1 MSTEVRRTE
10 TAVLGTKVIFQALAL
25 LLVVFVAI
33 EAALAR
39 WSTPGSILVSGLAH
53 VITWLACSVW
63 GASVIR
69 RAATGP
75 WRPIAGVLAFL
86 LLLAGLL
93 VVAVVVGCLV
103 DRRGCS
109 Y

>member
-1 MSTEVRRTE
+1 LE
-10 TAVLGTKVIFQALAL
+10 TSILGTKVILQVLAL

-39 WSTPGSILVSGLAH
+39 WSTPGSIFVSGLAH
-53 VITWLACSVW
+53 VFTWLACSVW

-69 RAATGP
+69 RAATGR

-86 LLLAGLL
+86 LLLAALL
-93 VVAVVVGCLV
+93 VVAVIVGCLV
-103 DRRGCS
+103 DRGGCF